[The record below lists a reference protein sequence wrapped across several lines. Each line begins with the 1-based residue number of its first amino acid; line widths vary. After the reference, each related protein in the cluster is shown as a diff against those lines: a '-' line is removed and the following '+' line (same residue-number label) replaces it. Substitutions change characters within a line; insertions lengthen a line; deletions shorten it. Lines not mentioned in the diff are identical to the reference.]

1 MTTALQICVN
11 FSACKFGSLHGDSQ
25 RKPINFGVKFTAFR
39 QENSFKLRVCKVG
52 ERYSLFGGEK
62 RDGFLVTSDKKRK
75 RVVLVRFNQGFGFNG
90 GGGGGGGGKNDGT
103 TARVL
108 GNLALAIGLTYLSM
122 TGQLGWLLDAIVSI
136 WVLLFLSLL
145 SLSLRVEIVWLSNSE
160 V

>member
-11 FSACKFGSLHGDSQ
+11 FSACKFGSLHGGSQ

-90 GGGGGGGGKNDGT
+90 GGGELSQ
-103 TARVL
+103 RVC
-108 GNLALAIGLTYLSM
+108 GYKTRKS
-122 TGQLGWLLDAIVSI
+122 T
-136 WVLLFLSLL
+136 
-145 SLSLRVEIVWLSNSE
+145 NSSKSKRKA
-160 V
+160 